1 MDFSFSTFATYAV
14 LVALQGLAALP
25 WLAVTIPSPA
35 APTSSRR
42 PPRRSPWGTYLAI
55 LGAAV
60 VVVPLL
66 LQAMVTSRD
75 ALRTTGQ
82 IYGTVLQLQ
91 LAADFF
97 IGLFALLLV
106 VWPKG
111 GAVALAAFR
120 EGIRQPMYWLIF
132 AGAAGWLLLMVF
144 VPMFTFGEDHI
155 MMRDIDYDTIMVA
168 GVLFGALA
176 ASLSISEEIEGRTA
190 VTLMS
195 KPVSRRQF
203 LLGKFVGIALTSLSL
218 FALLGTEFQ
227 GMTHLKAWWDQPDP
241 VPPPA
246 WIAALQERLA
256 LPSQPAD
263 FMQGV
268 YLWTALTLD
277 VLPGLILGFAQVM
290 VLVAIAVSLAT
301 RVPMVVN
308 LVSVFAVY
316 LLANLA
322 PVLAIRAREVQAS
335 SPGSAVAQL
344 LNFMARLFD
353 TLLPDLGSFRL
364 DAALLAEAPLP
375 AAAFSQYIGS
385 VLLYGVL
392 YTGIVLL
399 FGLILF
405 EDRDLA

>member
-1 MDFSFSTFATYAV
+1 MYFSFSTFVTYAV
-14 LVALQGLAALP
+14 LVAIQGLAALP
-25 WLAVTIPSPA
+25 WLALTIQPQA
-35 APTSSRR
+35 GLSSARR
-42 PPRRSPWGTYLAI
+42 PPRRSAWVPYLVI
-55 LGAAV
+55 LGVAV
-60 VVVPLL
+60 VVVPLV
-66 LQAMVTSRD
+66 LQALVTSRE
-75 ALRTTGQ
+75 ALHTTGQ
-82 IYGTVLQLQ
+82 VYGAVLQLQ
-91 LAADFF
+91 LAVDFF

-120 EGIRQPMYWLIF
+120 EGVRQPMFWLLF
-132 AGAAGWLLLMVF
+132 GGAAGWLLLMVF

-155 MMRDIDYDTIMVA
+155 MMRDIDYDTIMFT

-203 LLGKFVGIALTSLSL
+203 LLGKFVGIALTSLAL

-227 GMTHLKAWWDQPDP
+227 GMVHLKDWWDPPDP
-241 VPPPA
+241 TPPPV
-246 WIAALQERLA
+246 WIAALQARLG
-256 LPSQPAD
+256 LPGQPAD
-263 FMQGV
+263 LVQGIC
-268 YLWTALTLD
+268 LWTALTLD
-277 VLPGLILGFAQVM
+277 VLPGLVLGFAQVM

-308 LVSVFAVY
+308 LVSVFTVY
-316 LLANLA
+316 ILANLT
-322 PVLAIRAREVQAS
+322 PVLAIRAQQVQAS
-335 SPGSAVAQL
+335 SPGSTVAQL
-344 LNFMARLFD
+344 LGFMARLFD

-375 AAAFSQYIGS
+375 AAAFTQYIGS